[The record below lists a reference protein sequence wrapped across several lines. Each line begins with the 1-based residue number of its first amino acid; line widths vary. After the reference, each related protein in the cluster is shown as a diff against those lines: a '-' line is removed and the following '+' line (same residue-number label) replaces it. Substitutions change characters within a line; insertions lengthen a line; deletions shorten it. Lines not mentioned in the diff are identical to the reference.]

1 MKVLL
6 IFHFVPVVL
15 GCESDGSLKD
25 SDEVGYIVVA
35 YLRGDVGDAV
45 MGCHE
50 QSLGTLDACADS
62 ISFVYTVQS
71 FLGVFHEE
79 RGYNPNESL
88 QLHFLEAV
96 HLGVSGN
103 VV

>member
-35 YLRGDVGDAV
+35 YLRGNVGDAV

-62 ISFVYTVQS
+62 ILEGCGAQ
-71 FLGVFHEE
+71 LLAEE
-79 RGYNPNESL
+79 SSE
-88 QLHFLEAV
+88 V
-96 HLGVSGN
+96 
-103 VV
+103 